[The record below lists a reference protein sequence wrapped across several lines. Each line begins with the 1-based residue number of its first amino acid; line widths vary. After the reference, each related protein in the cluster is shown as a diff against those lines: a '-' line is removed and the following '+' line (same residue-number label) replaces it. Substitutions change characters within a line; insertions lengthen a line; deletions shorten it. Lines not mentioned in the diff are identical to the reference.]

1 MVKVND
7 ILDVAVL
14 ASELFESLG
23 VPHVI
28 GGSIASTYYA
38 EWRLT
43 NDVDVAVTLRW
54 DQVDRLVERASVHF
68 LVDRSFVLEAV
79 KTKRMFTMIERSQF
93 VKLDVYVRERTGF
106 FASQL
111 ERARLA
117 PLRRSPPGSAWMVS
131 HEDIVLQKLLWY
143 EQGGRVSE
151 QQWRDVL
158 GVLRVWRGRMDEGYL
173 DKWAGHLGIVDLLD
187 EAQRQA
193 GSSVS

>member
-1 MVKVND
+1 MDHDV
-7 ILDVAVL
+7 LDVAVL

-23 VPHVI
+23 IPHAI

-43 NDVDVAVTLRW
+43 NDVDVAVALRA
-54 DQVDRLVERASVHF
+54 DQVDRLVERAASHF
-68 LVDRSFVLEAV
+68 LVEKSFVLEAV
-79 KTKRMFTMIERSQF
+79 LAKGLFTMVERSQY
-93 VKLDVYVRERTGF
+93 VKLDVYVRERAGF

-111 ERARLA
+111 ARARLA
-117 PLRRSPPGSAWMVS
+117 PLRRNPPGSAWIVS

-158 GVLRVWRGRMDEGYL
+158 GVLRVWRGRLALEYL
-173 DKWAGHLGIVDLLD
+173 DEWSRSLGLVELLA
-187 EAQRQA
+187 EAQRQVA
-193 GSSVS
+193 ERQT